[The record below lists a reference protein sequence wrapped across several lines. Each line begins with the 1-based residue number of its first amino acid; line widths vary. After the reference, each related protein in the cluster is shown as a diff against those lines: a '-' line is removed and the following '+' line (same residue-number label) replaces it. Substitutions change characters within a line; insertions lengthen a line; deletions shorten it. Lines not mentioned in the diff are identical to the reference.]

1 MIVLVVDD
9 VDLCWFIFINFKVIL
24 IYIILY
30 DDVQRIVNEVK
41 F

>member
-9 VDLCWFIFINFKVIL
+9 VDLYWFIFINFKVIL

-30 DDVQRIVNEVK
+30 DDV
-41 F
+41 